1 MAYLVNIYTNHYDGL
16 TPYRYYT
23 HEIVLAVELL
33 VQSYYLL
40 RKKATYSEYF
50 FGFRRSVASGK
61 TLKQLSAIHVALSLF
76 FEVILPYLKY
86 RLTTREDSRAKTW
99 AERLGHICE
108 LALFGYQFRYLVDE
122 KSRFFKP
129 YLDWL

>member
-1 MAYLVNIYTNHYDGL
+1 VNIYTNHYDTL
-16 TPYRYYT
+16 TRFRYYT

-33 VQSYYLL
+33 VQTYYLV

-50 FGFRRSVASGK
+50 FGFRRSVASGN
-61 TLKQLSAIHVALSLF
+61 TLKSLGAVHVILSLF

-86 RLTTREDSRAKTW
+86 KLIQSTEGRLKKVI
-99 AERLGHICE
+99 ERIGYICE

-122 KSRFFKP
+122 
-129 YLDWL
+129 